1 MPEEGMASQRPPDQ
15 VAAGRARLTQAAEEA
30 GIPIGFRERMSNSR
44 LALEAAEMARE
55 QGKLH
60 EFHTR
65 VLKAYWVERQDIG
78 EAATVVA
85 LGTEAGLDGE
95 ALRQALA
102 ERRYRPA
109 VDALVQEANE
119 LGIHAVPSFVFQ
131 EKYLVQGA
139 QPYEVFKQVMERY
152 VLPEQRGEGA
162 GEDATAG

>member
-1 MPEEGMASQRPPDQ
+1 MASQRSPDQ

-44 LALEAAEMARE
+44 LALEAAEFARE

-78 EAATVVA
+78 EANIVVA
-85 LGTEAGLDGE
+85 LGAEVGLDGE
-95 ALRQALA
+95 ALRQAL
-102 ERRYRPA
+102 EDRRYRPA
-109 VDALVQEANE
+109 VDELVQEANG

-152 VLPEQRGEGA
+152 VLPEQRGESM